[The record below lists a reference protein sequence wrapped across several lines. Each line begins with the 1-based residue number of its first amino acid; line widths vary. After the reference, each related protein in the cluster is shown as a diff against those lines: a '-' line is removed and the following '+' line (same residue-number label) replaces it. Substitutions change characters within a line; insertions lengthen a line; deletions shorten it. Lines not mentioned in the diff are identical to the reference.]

1 LAKLGYRLAGTP
13 YGFRRHLIDQNGALK
28 AQLQQGQRKSLR
40 DEHVILTP
48 GPRVEVRTVRRI
60 FASYVIRKKSKI
72 EIAAELNADQIP
84 RPSGEK
90 WRECTIRHI
99 LTNEA
104 YIGNN
109 VYNQTS
115 YKLKQTRV
123 TNPPD
128 MWIRRDGA
136 FQAIVPPE
144 MFAKA
149 QEIISKIVRR
159 PQHRISDHEALR
171 RLRLLCQEE
180 GRLSHR
186 IIVAARNVPSR
197 GFYVRRFG
205 SLAAAYSAIG
215 YQPESDIREAKVR
228 SIVNSTA
235 QEILTNVK
243 KLGGKAVFCD
253 ETWSVTLDE
262 RWTMSLYVAWSV
274 TDGPGHSR
282 RWKIKA
288 IARSKSDHALLIR
301 MNKFN
306 EEIRDY
312 YYLVPAYALANA
324 KNEKFAISHYFS
336 SAYRHDS
343 LDALYRICATHV
355 A

>member
-1 LAKLGYRLAGTP
+1 
-13 YGFRRHLIDQNGALK
+13 
-28 AQLQQGQRKSLR
+28 
-40 DEHVILTP
+40 
-48 GPRVEVRTVRRI
+48 
-60 FASYVIRKKSKI
+60 
-72 EIAAELNADQIP
+72 
-84 RPSGEK
+84 
-90 WRECTIRHI
+90 
-99 LTNEA
+99 
-104 YIGNN
+104 
-109 VYNQTS
+109 
-115 YKLKQTRV
+115 
-123 TNPPD
+123 

-253 ETWSVTLDE
+253 ETWSLTFRRAMDDVVIRRLE
-262 RWTMSLYVAWSV
+262 R
-274 TDGPGHSR
+274 H
-282 RWKIKA
+282 
-288 IARSKSDHALLIR
+288 
-301 MNKFN
+301 
-306 EEIRDY
+306 
-312 YYLVPAYALANA
+312 
-324 KNEKFAISHYFS
+324 
-336 SAYRHDS
+336 
-343 LDALYRICATHV
+343 
-355 A
+355 